1 MALKSLNKH
10 SGQPTFS
17 KVKHI
22 HQEYFLT
29 IIPSREYDS
38 NPLVYKMSVAIR
50 SDLLLFSLSIGLSVF
65 TDFKRMPEI
74 LKKEFNCLPE
84 GDASHIH
91 RLCWL
96 FFLSIGLSTF
106 TDFRRMPENLKRNP
120 EELWQL
126 DEHSPFPDEVEIVVP
141 DDRSFKGHIRPKRDL
156 DTPFTKDN
164 IIEVNPMFL
173 IAYIKSSFR
182 KELCIGMYKNG
193 VLNYGSLDCG
203 TYETSGTCRTI
214 NFQL

>member
-1 MALKSLNKH
+1 
-10 SGQPTFS
+10 
-17 KVKHI
+17 
-22 HQEYFLT
+22 
-29 IIPSREYDS
+29 
-38 NPLVYKMSVAIR
+38 
-50 SDLLLFSLSIGLSVF
+50 
-65 TDFKRMPEI
+65 MPEY
-74 LKKEFNCLPE
+74 LQ
-84 GDASHIH
+84 
-91 RLCWL
+91 
-96 FFLSIGLSTF
+96 
-106 TDFRRMPENLKRNP
+106 RNP

-141 DDRSFKGHIRPKRDL
+141 DDRPFKGYIKPKGDL